1 MSLVV
6 TCPNCGT
13 VFTMVR
19 EQLEASDGRVRCGHC
34 MEVFDAQA
42 QLTQLDDLD
51 REHRADRAQN
61 EFSPPSQSQAQAQHS
76 DLSFVQQAKQV
87 QFWSSPW
94 IRVLLALVAIF
105 LLVLLTTQLIRTE
118 HTRLTRLIPSATPIV
133 QKLCDLWPC
142 ALSARRQID
151 GWLIENS
158 SFQKDGNAA
167 FRLTATLKNTS
178 QTTLLVPQLEL
189 NLLDNS
195 DALLVRH
202 VIAPD
207 TSDSTILPSGAEH
220 VYNWLITSQS
230 NANIRLNMK
239 DIVGYR
245 LVLFYP

>member
-34 MEVFDAQA
+34 MEVFDAGA
-42 QLTQLDDLD
+42 QLAQLSDLD
-51 REHRADRAQN
+51 NEHMADRESGEHNAHLQQDI
-61 EFSPPSQSQAQAQHS
+61 PHTH
-76 DLSFVQQAKQV
+76 LSFVQQAQKDR
-87 QFWSSPW
+87 FWSTPFM
-94 IRVLLALVAIF
+94 RVVLVFVTVLLFVLLALQ
-105 LLVLLTTQLIRTE
+105 LVRKE
-118 HTRLTRLIPSATPIV
+118 SERLTGLIPSLNPIV
-133 QKLCDLWPC
+133 QKLCNVWPC
-142 ALSARRQID
+142 PASSRRQID
-151 GWLIENS
+151 SWLIENS
-158 SFQKDGNAA
+158 SFQKEGIGM

-178 QTTLLVPQLEL
+178 QLTLLVPQLEL
-189 NLLDNS
+189 NLLDPS

-207 TSDSTILPSGAEH
+207 ASTPITLPGGAEQSYH
-220 VYNWLITSQS
+220 WLITPQTNPSV
-230 NANIRLNMK
+230 RLSMK

>member
-34 MEVFDAQA
+34 MVVFDAQA

-51 REHRADRAQN
+51 REHRAGHVQS
-61 EFSPPSQSQAQAQHS
+61 EFTPPLQSQAKHS
-76 DLSFVQQAKQV
+76 NLSFVQQAKKT
-87 QFWSSPW
+87 QFWSNPW
-94 IRVLLALVAIF
+94 IRALLVIIAIA
-105 LLVLLTTQLIRTE
+105 LLVLLAIQTIRSE
-118 HTRLTRLIPSATPIV
+118 HARLTRFMPSTALIV
-133 QKLCDLWPC
+133 QKVCGVWPC
-142 ALSARRQID
+142 TASSRRQID

-158 SFQKDGNAA
+158 SFQKEGNTS

-178 QTTLLVPQLEL
+178 PATLIVPQLEL
-189 NLLDNS
+189 NLLDSN

-202 VIAPD
+202 VIAVD
-207 TSDSTILPSGAEH
+207 ANDSTTLPSGVERSH
-220 VYNWLITSQS
+220 NWLITPQTGT
-230 NANIRLNMK
+230 NIRLNMK

>member
-6 TCPNCGT
+6 TCPNCST
-13 VFTMVR
+13 MFTMVR

-42 QLTQLDDLD
+42 QLTQADDLD
-51 REHRADRAQN
+51 HEHRLDRGQS
-61 EFSPPSQSQAQAQHS
+61 EFTPPSQSQAQHP
-76 DLSFVQQAKQV
+76 DLSFVQQSKKT

-94 IRVLLALVAIF
+94 IQMLLVLVSLI
-105 LLVLLTTQLIRTE
+105 LLVLLTMQLIRTE
-118 HTRLTRLIPSATPIV
+118 HTRLISLMPSTAPMV
-133 QKLCDLWPC
+133 QKLCDLLPC
-142 ALSARRQID
+142 TSSARRLVD

-158 SFQKDGNAA
+158 SFQKEGNTA

-189 NLLDNS
+189 NLLDKNA
-195 DALLVRH
+195 ALLVRH
-202 VIAPD
+202 VIAAD
-207 TSDSTILPSGAEH
+207 ASYSTTMPSGVEH
-220 VYNWLITSQS
+220 TYNWLITPQT
-230 NANIRLNMK
+230 NTNIRLAMK